1 MLLIRN
7 EKGQKFALL
16 SKNLIDVL
24 RGNKVK
30 ESQVKKNFIM
40 YNFNK
45 HDIFEY
51 NFSRNFEEIYS
62 SFIKN
67 IFNFFSEKGEY
78 EDSRLKFIGRIV
90 EIEIY
95 ELKFI
100 K

>member
-1 MLLIRN
+1 MIRN

-24 RGNKVK
+24 KGNKVK
-30 ESQVKKNFIM
+30 ESQVKKNFVM

-67 IFNFFSEKGEY
+67 IFNFFNDKY
-78 EDSRLKFIGRIV
+78 EFDDNRLKFVGRII

-95 ELKFI
+95 EIKFI